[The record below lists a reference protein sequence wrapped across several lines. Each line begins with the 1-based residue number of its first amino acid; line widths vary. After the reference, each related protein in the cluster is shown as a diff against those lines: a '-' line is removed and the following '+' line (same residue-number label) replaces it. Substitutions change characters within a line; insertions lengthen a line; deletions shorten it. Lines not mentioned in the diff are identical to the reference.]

1 MQAAAIPL
9 STPAASPAVIPLL
22 VQQHADEA
30 AIATLRRAAL
40 WQAEGATMADLRAL
54 DLQLEAHLHG
64 LRHAG
69 ATGWHMALAQAEEA
83 PEALTALAFLACA
96 EDLQPRLAALAAR
109 IAPEGA
115 EAVAAGF
122 CWHGPGYAAGLL
134 PWLSGAGPVWGAVWA
149 PVTTALRQ
157 MLGHRAPPPDPALAV
172 ALARPMADWATA
184 PADPA
189 AGWAGASWAGAA
201 AQVPA
206 LAALLDDPAQAQT
219 ATEALRRIL
228 GQPPEALLPLPDRAP
243 LPDPYG
249 APPPPAPAPL
259 SHRLAAW
266 WQAHP
271 GWPPDARLV
280 LGGPATPARLRRKA
294 ATGFLRDYPWL
305 CAVLRHD
312 HGATDLAPPSA
323 PYPLISKGF
332 SPPAQ
337 QGDPS

>member
-1 MQAAAIPL
+1 MQAAAI
-9 STPAASPAVIPLL
+9 SIASPAASPAVIPLL

-69 ATGWHMALAQAEEA
+69 ATGWRMAQAQAEEA

-96 EDLQPRLAALAAR
+96 EDLQPRLAALAALIR
-109 IAPEGA
+109 TDGA

-134 PWLSGAGPVWGAVWA
+134 PWLSGAGPVWG
-149 PVTTALRQ
+149 PVIAALRQ
-157 MLGHRAPPPDPALAV
+157 MLGHHAPPQDRGLAA
-172 ALARPMADWATA
+172 ALARPMADWAAA

-189 AGWAGASWAGAA
+189 AGWAGAA

-206 LAALLDDPAQAQT
+206 LATLLDDPAQAPT
-219 ATEALRRIL
+219 AAEALRRIL

-249 APPPPAPAPL
+249 TPPPPPPAAL
-259 SHRLAAW
+259 SHRLATW
-266 WQAHP
+266 WQAQP

-280 LGGPATPARLRRKA
+280 LGGPASPARLRRKA
-294 ATGFLRDYPWL
+294 ASGFLRDYPWL
-305 CAVLRHD
+305 CALARHD
-312 HGATDLAPPSA
+312 HGITDMAPPSA
-323 PYPLISKGF
+323 PYPLISKVF
-332 SPPAQ
+332 SPPTT
-337 QGDPS
+337 QGDRS

>member
-9 STPAASPAVIPLL
+9 AAPAVIPLL

-40 WQAEGATMADLRAL
+40 WQAEEATMADLRAL

-69 ATGWHMALAQAEEA
+69 ATGWHMALALAQDMET
-83 PEALTALAFLACA
+83 PESLTALAFLACA
-96 EDLQPRLAALAAR
+96 KDLQPRLAALAALMP
-109 IAPEGA
+109 PEGA

-134 PWLSGAGPVWGAVWA
+134 PWLSGAGAVWV
-149 PVTTALRQ
+149 PVIASLGQ
-157 MLGHRAPPPDPALAV
+157 MLGHRPPPPDPAQDPALAG

-189 AGWAGASWAGAA
+189 AGWAGAA

-206 LAALLDDPAQAQT
+206 LAALLEDPAQSPA

-228 GQPPEALLPLPDRAP
+228 GQPPETLLPLPDRAP

-249 APPPPAPAPL
+249 TPPPPTPATL

-266 WQAHP
+266 WQAQP
-271 GWPPDARLV
+271 GWPPEARLV
-280 LGGPATPARLRRKA
+280 LGGPASPARLRRKA
-294 ATGFLRDYPWL
+294 ASGLLRDYPWL
-305 CAVLRHD
+305 CALARHD
-312 HGATDLAPPSA
+312 HGITDLAPPAA
-323 PYPLISKGF
+323 PYPLLAKGF
-332 SPPAQ
+332 FPTIPVT
-337 QGDPS
+337 QGDPP

>member
-9 STPAASPAVIPLL
+9 AAPAVIPLL

-40 WQAEGATMADLRAL
+40 WQAEEATMADLRAL

-69 ATGWHMALAQAEEA
+69 ATGWHMALALAQDMET
-83 PEALTALAFLACA
+83 PESLTALAFLACA
-96 EDLQPRLAALAAR
+96 EDLQPRLAALAALIR
-109 IAPEGA
+109 PDSA

-134 PWLSGAGPVWGAVWA
+134 PWLSGAGPVWV
-149 PVTTALRQ
+149 PVIASLRQ
-157 MLGHRAPPPDPALAV
+157 MLGHRPPPPDPAQDPALAA

-189 AGWAGASWAGAA
+189 AGWAGAA

-206 LAALLDDPAQAQT
+206 LAALLEDPAQAAA

-228 GQPPEALLPLPDRAP
+228 GQSPEALLPLPDRAP

-266 WQAHP
+266 WQAQP
-271 GWPPDARLV
+271 GWPPDSRLV
-280 LGGPATPARLRRKA
+280 LGGPASPARLRRKA
-294 ATGFLRDYPWL
+294 ASGFLRDYPWL
-305 CAVLRHD
+305 CALARHD
-312 HGATDLAPPSA
+312 HGITDMAPPSA

-332 SPPAQ
+332 SPPTT
-337 QGDPS
+337 QGDRS